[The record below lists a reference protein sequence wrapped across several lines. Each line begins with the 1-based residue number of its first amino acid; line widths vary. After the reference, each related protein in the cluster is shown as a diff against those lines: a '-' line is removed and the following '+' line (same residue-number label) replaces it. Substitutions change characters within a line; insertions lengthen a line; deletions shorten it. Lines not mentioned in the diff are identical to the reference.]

1 MDGAHGIPGWRWLF
15 IIEGVA
21 TVGAALIA
29 PFFLLDYPSTSK
41 KLTEE
46 ERYLAFER
54 LRRSGQTS
62 PHHQQT
68 KAGHMKAFTGAVLN
82 WRVWMLSI
90 AYMAIVGSLSL
101 SYFYPTL
108 IRGLGYDSTA
118 AQYVPFWSHWMS
130 TG

>member
-1 MDGAHGIPGWRWLF
+1 M
-15 IIEGVA
+15 EGVA

-46 ERYLAFER
+46 ERYLAYER
-54 LRRSGQTS
+54 LHRAGLTS

-68 KAGHMKAFTGAVLN
+68 KAGHMKAFLGAVLN
-82 WRVWMLSI
+82 WRVWLLSV

-108 IRGLGYDSTA
+108 VRGLGYSSTA
-118 AQYVPFWSHWMS
+118 AQ
-130 TG
+130 